1 MSLALLAFPGSNQI
15 SPWWYELKKSE
26 LLWNV
31 FCKGAHFGLEMP
43 SGRPHPFV
51 SSQVLLTLKNTSSLL
66 VKSTVG
72 ANSMIVVVGVGVRR
86 EEGEKFTFSFPET
99 K

>member
-1 MSLALLAFPGSNQI
+1 MSLALLAFPGNNQI
-15 SPWWYELKKSE
+15 SPWWYELKVRASVECFLQKE
-26 LLWNV
+26 P
-31 FCKGAHFGLEMP
+31 HFGLEMP

-72 ANSMIVVVGVGVRR
+72 ANQ
-86 EEGEKFTFSFPET
+86 P
-99 K
+99 